1 MWWSRWTLTD
11 RNSGT
16 SYAGGTGSS
25 AAASCSLKTSSG
37 RASIVPWIRIPA
49 VSVHHRRAACCAS
62 SSESKFSP
70 AKKLPRTYC
79 TTRSTFGLSC
89 GERTLA
95 GSVTNPACW
104 E

>member
-1 MWWSRWTLTD
+1 M
-11 RNSGT
+11 
-16 SYAGGTGSS
+16 
-25 AAASCSLKTSSG
+25 
-37 RASIVPWIRIPA
+37 VPWIRLPA
-49 VSVHHRRAACCAS
+49 VRVHHAVAACCAACRVL
-62 SSESKFSP
+62 KVSP

-95 GSVTNPACW
+95 VSVTKPACC